1 MSLSDPIAAGDY
13 PADPLWRRLGEQ
25 GARLGK
31 LLVSVCCTL
40 LGLAALT
47 FFIGRLLPIDPVV
60 AVLGDNASQEAYQKM
75 YHLLGLDKPLWEQFL
90 LYLKN
95 VAVLDFGNALTTGRP
110 VIEDIGRVFPATLE
124 LASLAAIIG
133 TCLGIPAGVLSAM
146 YRNTWFD
153 HCIRFIGL
161 LGHSAPNF
169 WLGLMGL
176 VLFYATLGWI
186 GGPGRIDF
194 IYEFDIRNVTGF
206 YLVDTAL
213 AGNWAALGNV
223 FSHLILPASILG
235 LSGLSYISRMT
246 RSFMIEQLS
255 QEYVITARVKG
266 LSWARSVWVHA
277 FRNVAVQ
284 VVTVV
289 ALSYAFLLEGAVLTE
304 TVFAWPGFGRYL
316 TNAMLAGD
324 MNAVVGC
331 SLLIGVIFVGLNLIC
346 DLLYRLFDPRTRQEQ
361 S

>member
-1 MSLSDPIAAGDY
+1 MSLIEPTAGVQPAETRWTRVAERAAS
-13 PADPLWRRLGEQ
+13 
-25 GARLGK
+25 LGK
-31 LLVSVCCTL
+31 LLVSVAVTL

-60 AVLGDNASQEAYQKM
+60 SVLGDNASQEAYQKM
-75 YHLLGLDKPLWEQFL
+75 YVLLGLDKPLWEQFL
-90 LYLKN
+90 LYLKH
-95 VAVLDFGNALTTGRP
+95 VCMLDFGMSLTTGHP
-110 VIEDIGRVFPATLE
+110 VSEDIARVFPATLE
-124 LASLAAIIG
+124 LASLAALIG
-133 TCLGIPAGVLSAM
+133 TSLGIPAGVLSAM
-146 YRNTWFD
+146 YRNTRFD
-153 HCIRFIGL
+153 HGIRFIGL

-176 VLFYATLGWI
+176 VLFYAALGWI

-194 IYEFDIRNVTGF
+194 MYEFDVHKVTGF
-206 YLVDTAL
+206 YLIDTAI
-213 AGNWAALGNV
+213 AGNWEAFRNV

-255 QEYVITARVKG
+255 QEYVITARIKG
-266 LSWARSVWVHA
+266 LSWARSVWIHA

-331 SLLIGVIFVGLNLIC
+331 SLLIGVIFVVLNLVC
-346 DLLYRLFDPRTRQEQ
+346 DLLYRIFDPRTRQEQ